1 MSQRTMVD
9 NATINTSQIQKYLKY
24 SLVFLKM
31 HGKCF
36 KKWRAT
42 MIVFVA
48 GQKLNFQDEKSL
60 HTLSGGGDESK
71 K

>member
-1 MSQRTMVD
+1 
-9 NATINTSQIQKYLKY
+9 
-24 SLVFLKM
+24 
-31 HGKCF
+31 
-36 KKWRAT
+36 